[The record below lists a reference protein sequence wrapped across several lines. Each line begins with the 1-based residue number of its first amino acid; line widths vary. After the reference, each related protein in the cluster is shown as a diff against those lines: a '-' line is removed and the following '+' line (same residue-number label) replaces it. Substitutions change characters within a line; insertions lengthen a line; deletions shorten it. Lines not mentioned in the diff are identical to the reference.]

1 MTSGRRRSWTSIA
14 VAVVFAA
21 APVYAQTP
29 TPEPDTEANVRFGP
43 LSLKSTIALS
53 NLGVDTNVFNEADAD
68 QPESDFT
75 MTFSPNTDVW
85 LRMGRTW
92 VTGTV
97 QVDWVYYNKFASER
111 AANSAFR
118 IGVDRTFNRVA
129 VKGNARRL
137 STRDRPGYEIDA
149 RSQRFETQ
157 YDGEASVRVLSKT
170 SVGATAFS
178 RRTEFDEA
186 AIYREANLSRELD
199 RTTSGAGMV
208 VRHTLTP
215 LTSLGLDVTRERERF
230 ITSTFRDS
238 DSTKAI
244 GSVNF
249 QPLALINGSA
259 SVGVRLFDPVPQD
272 VPAFNGVITAVNLSY
287 SLLGMTRFGVQA
299 SRDIQYSFEFSQPYY
314 LESGIT
320 GSVQQQVFG
329 PFDVLGRIGTRGLA
343 YTDRLGAAVVVS
355 NRTDRINLVGI
366 GAGYRMGADKRLGF
380 TLDRLHRTSTVPGR
394 TFTGLR
400 FGLSLTYET

>member
-1 MTSGRRRSWTSIA
+1 
-14 VAVVFAA
+14 
-21 APVYAQTP
+21 
-29 TPEPDTEANVRFGP
+29 
-43 LSLKSTIALS
+43 
-53 NLGVDTNVFNEADAD
+53 
-68 QPESDFT
+68 
-75 MTFSPNTDVW
+75 MTFSPNTDMW

-92 VTGTV
+92 ITGTV
-97 QVDWVYYNKFASER
+97 QVDWVYYNRFASER

-129 VKGNARRL
+129 IKGNARRL

-149 RSQRFETQ
+149 RSQRLETQ

-170 SVGATAFS
+170 SVGATTFR
-178 RRTEFDEA
+178 RRTAFDEA
-186 AIYREANLSRELD
+186 AIFRDANLSRELD
-199 RTTSGAGMV
+199 RTTSGTGFV

-215 LTSLGLDVTRERERF
+215 LTSVALDVTRERERF
-230 ITSTFRDS
+230 VTSTFRDS
-238 DSTKAI
+238 DSTKVM

-249 QPLALINGSA
+249 QPLALISGTA
-259 SVGVRLFDPVPQD
+259 SVGVRVFDPVPQD

-299 SRDIQYSFEFSQPYY
+299 NRDVQYSFEFSQPYY

-329 PFDVLGRIGTRGLA
+329 PFDVLARIGTRGLA
-343 YTDRLGAAVVVS
+343 YTDRIGAAVDVS
-355 NRTDRINLVGI
+355 NRTDRVNTVGI
-366 GAGYRMGADKRLGF
+366 GAGYRMGTDKRLGV
-380 TLDRLHRTSTVPGR
+380 TLDRQHRTSTVPGR

>member
-1 MTSGRRRSWTSIA
+1 MMSTQGWWRSIA
-14 VAVVFAA
+14 VVAVLAA
-21 APVYAQTP
+21 APAFAQTP
-29 TPEPDTEANVRFGP
+29 APDPDSEANVRFGP

-75 MTFSPNTDVW
+75 MTFSPNTDMW

-92 VTGTV
+92 ITGTV
-97 QVDWVYYNKFASER
+97 QVDWVYYNRFASER

-129 VKGNARRL
+129 IKGNARRL

-149 RSQRFETQ
+149 RSQRLETQ

-170 SVGATAFS
+170 SVGATTFR
-178 RRTEFDEA
+178 RRTAFDEA
-186 AIYREANLSRELD
+186 AIFRDANLSRELD
-199 RTTSGAGMV
+199 RTTSGTGFV

-215 LTSLGLDVTRERERF
+215 LTSVALDVTRERERF
-230 ITSTFRDS
+230 VTSTFRDS
-238 DSTKAI
+238 DSTKVM

-249 QPLALINGSA
+249 QPLALISGTA
-259 SVGVRLFDPVPQD
+259 SVGVRVFDPVPQD

-299 SRDIQYSFEFSQPYY
+299 NRDVQYSFEFSQPYY

-329 PFDVLGRIGTRGLA
+329 PFDVLARIGTRGLA
-343 YTDRLGAAVVVS
+343 YTDRIGAAVDVS
-355 NRTDRINLVGI
+355 NRTDRVNTVGI
-366 GAGYRMGADKRLGF
+366 GAGYRMGTDKRLGV
-380 TLDRLHRTSTVPGR
+380 TLDRQHRTSTVPGR

>member
-1 MTSGRRRSWTSIA
+1 MTGSTRWSWRSIA
-14 VAVVFAA
+14 VAAVLAA
-21 APVYAQTP
+21 APVYAQAP
-29 TPEPDTEANVRFGP
+29 PPEPDAEANVRFGP

-53 NLGVDTNVFNEADAD
+53 HLGVDTNVFNEAEAD

-97 QVDWVYYNKFASER
+97 QIDWVYYNEFASER

-157 YDGEASVRVLSKT
+157 YDGEASVRVMSRT

-178 RRTEFDEA
+178 RRTEFDEG
-186 AIYREANLSRELD
+186 AIFREANLSRELD
-199 RTTSGAGMV
+199 RTTSGAGLV
-208 VRHTLTP
+208 VRNTLTP
-215 LTSLGLDVTRERERF
+215 LTSMALDVTRERERF
-230 ITSTFRDS
+230 VTSTFRDS

-343 YTDRLGAAVVVS
+343 YTDRIGAAVAVS
-355 NRTDRINLVGI
+355 NRTDRVNTVGI
-366 GAGYRMGADKRLGF
+366 GAGYRMGTDKRFGF
-380 TLDRLHRTSTVPGR
+380 TLDRQHRTSTVPGR